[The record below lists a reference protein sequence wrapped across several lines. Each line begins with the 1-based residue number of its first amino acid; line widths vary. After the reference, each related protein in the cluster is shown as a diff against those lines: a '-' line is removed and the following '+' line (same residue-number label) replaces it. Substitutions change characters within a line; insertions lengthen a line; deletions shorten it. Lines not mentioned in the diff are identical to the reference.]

1 MELLRDE
8 DKLPPMS
15 PAVAVAA
22 ANATAVAASL
32 ISQPTSEPLAAVAL
46 ALVLLLLL
54 LLQLGV
60 LLDKLSDDL
69 EPYSKF
75 LQFFS
80 EFSYDVDDAVV
91 EDDVVVLVMAQFVE
105 LEVGLMLVLLMIVV
119 VVGGLFVADVVG
131 IST

>member
-15 PAVAVAA
+15 PAVAA

-46 ALVLLLLL
+46 ALLLLL

-75 LQFFS
+75 LLKFS
-80 EFSYDVDDAVV
+80 GFSYDVDEAVV

-105 LEVGLMLVLLMIVV
+105 LEQGLMLVLLMIVV
-119 VVGGLFVADVVG
+119 IVVGGLFVVDVVG

>member
-15 PAVAVAA
+15 PAVA
-22 ANATAVAASL
+22 NATAVAASL
-32 ISQPTSEPLAAVAL
+32 ISQPTSETLAAVAL
-46 ALVLLLLL
+46 ALLLLL

-75 LQFFS
+75 LLKFS
-80 EFSYDVDDAVV
+80 GFSYDVDEAVV

-105 LEVGLMLVLLMIVV
+105 LEMGLMLVLLMIVVVVV

>member
-46 ALVLLLLL
+46 ALLLLL

-75 LQFFS
+75 LLKFS
-80 EFSYDVDDAVV
+80 GFSYDVDEAVV

-105 LEVGLMLVLLMIVV
+105 LEQGLMLVLLMI